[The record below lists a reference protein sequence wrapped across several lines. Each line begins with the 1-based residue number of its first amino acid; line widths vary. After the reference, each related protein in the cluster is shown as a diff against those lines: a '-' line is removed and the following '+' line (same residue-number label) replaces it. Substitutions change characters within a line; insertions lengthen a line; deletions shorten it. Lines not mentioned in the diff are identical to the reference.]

1 MNVVCFFFSSQ
12 SLSWMIHLKV
22 KSCLFSSPS
31 LIKERKGGGG
41 RQWGRRIQEKSEIE
55 IVFKYVTDV
64 NEKNWNKTEL
74 FYIIKYKKGKER
86 RKNMKVFCGFLF
98 HFGRQRE
105 KRIWG
110 MQDV

>member
-12 SLSWMIHLKV
+12 SLSWMIHPKV
-22 KSCLFSSPS
+22 KSYLFSSPS

-55 IVFKYVTDV
+55 IVFKYVTNV

-86 RKNMKVFCGFLF
+86 RKKYESLLWFFVSF
-98 HFGRQRE
+98 
-105 KRIWG
+105 W
-110 MQDV
+110 